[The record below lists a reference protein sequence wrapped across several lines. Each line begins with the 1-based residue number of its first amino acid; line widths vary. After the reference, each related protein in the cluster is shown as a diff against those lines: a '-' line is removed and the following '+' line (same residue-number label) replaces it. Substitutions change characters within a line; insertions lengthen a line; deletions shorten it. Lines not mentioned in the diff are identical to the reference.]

1 MSVEIVAVLV
11 VLLAPAVM
19 FLGWLALIGTVVAT
33 LGASSDRELDE
44 LRLLNPRQA
53 RADHLAG
60 APVQRASP
68 DRTATAAAST
78 RLATPSLPMMFETW
92 TLAVLSLMKSVSAI
106 RRFV

>member
-44 LRLLNPRQA
+44 LRLLNPR
-53 RADHLAG
+53 
-60 APVQRASP
+60 PSAS
-68 DRTATAAAST
+68 
-78 RLATPSLPMMFETW
+78 
-92 TLAVLSLMKSVSAI
+92 
-106 RRFV
+106 